1 MKATV
6 GVAGRVLLMMIPPA
20 RLLLQQEEYPT

>member
-6 GVAGRVLLMMIPPA
+6 GVAGRVLLMGDPPS
-20 RLLLQQEEYPT
+20 QELTLHSPCPT